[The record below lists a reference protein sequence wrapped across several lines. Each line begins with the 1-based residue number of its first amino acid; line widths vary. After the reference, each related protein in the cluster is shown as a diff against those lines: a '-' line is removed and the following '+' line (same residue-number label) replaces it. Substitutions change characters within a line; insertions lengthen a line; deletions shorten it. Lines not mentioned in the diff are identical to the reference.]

1 MATQNMRLK
10 KWIKEYGLVTSF
22 NYIII
27 HDDSREPMGLR
38 DSAIINHRLTME
50 VMELLGDSEHGR
62 YIQSID
68 EINSDIVSISDVK
81 EGIMYSWIFPGAA
94 IKIYENEVTDV
105 IEDGLSW
112 VGLRYK
118 HVGCWGKTDVQ

>member
-50 VMELLGDSEHGR
+50 VMEFLGDSEHGR
-62 YIQSID
+62 YSF
-68 EINSDIVSISDVK
+68 
-81 EGIMYSWIFPGAA
+81 Y
-94 IKIYENEVTDV
+94 
-105 IEDGLSW
+105 
-112 VGLRYK
+112 LR
-118 HVGCWGKTDVQ
+118 C